1 MAITRENIEERK
13 KLLQD
18 DVNSA
23 KQRMAENE
31 KKKTEDTALLNAL
44 AGAIQQCDIFLR
56 ELDNEVGP
64 VKYIAQLIYG
74 ENGTAAVDSA
84 VQIVIMLLI
93 FVFDPLAIILVIAA
107 NFAFARG
114 VDGGEVYRSFSSW
127 ANIVSKRHYIKK
139 RV

>member
-44 AGAIQQCDIFLR
+44 AGATATADITDLTMTGGDADVNIALEGDTDDHQGGR
-56 ELDNEVGP
+56 IVQDTSANENDPIDVEDYTSDIVVYTQAGSST
-64 VKYIAQLIYG
+64 
-74 ENGTAAVDSA
+74 GTASVLNG
-84 VQIVIMLLI
+84 VTV
-93 FVFDPLAIILVIAA
+93 AA
-107 NFAFARG
+107 
-114 VDGGEVYRSFSSW
+114 S
-127 ANIVSKRHYIKK
+127 
-139 RV
+139 